1 MSDLIVIVPLFL
13 LYEISVSISRFIY
26 RKQLQLAQAE
36 GSAT

>member
-1 MSDLIVIVPLFL
+1 

-26 RKQLQLAQAE
+26 RKQLQLSQVE